1 MKKTIF
7 ILFLLFFF
15 LSPTVSA
22 DTEISPTVAVSYSV
36 QPKALLPGD
45 IGTVTFEMQNMADGA
60 VYVEEDDET
69 FDMNAYLA
77 GATLKGDGEVLS
89 GGTKYT
95 DVGLLGPGDSL
106 SLTFNIKASENASTG
121 THYLNLE
128 VVGGNDMSDLNYKIP
143 VKVDNR
149 EVRLIVDNL
158 PGIAINEI
166 CEVSVDVVNPGSGDV
181 TGVTVVPHGEGL
193 SIKPEELF
201 VGTVKAGDKAT
212 ANFTLNTMDSH
223 AGLKDVYF
231 TTDYYNGDNKHTSIS
246 SNSVIDIVERPPLIF
261 TNLEIIRQGER
272 YSVSGDINNFG
283 TTQAKNIIVSI
294 TESDSIVPLQPY
306 ASYFVGT
313 LEEDDFSSFEL
324 SARVESENVSSI
336 PVMIEFRDTDNAYA
350 SITDDIPLEG
360 SAISFSSEYKSSDSS
375 EQMPVTYWAV
385 LVLVLAVIGFVIYRS
400 WKKSTN
406 EEDVG
411 EEDDDLY
418 S

>member
-1 MKKTIF
+1 VKKTIF

>member
-1 MKKTIF
+1 MKKVIF
-7 ILFLLFFF
+7 TLFLLFFF
-15 LSPTVSA
+15 LSPSASA

-36 QPKALLPGD
+36 QPQALLPGD

-77 GATLKGDGEVLS
+77 GATLKGDGDVLS
-89 GGTKYT
+89 GGTSYT

-106 SLTFNIKASENASTG
+106 SLTFNIKASENASAG

-128 VVGGNDMSDLNYKIP
+128 VVGGSDMSDLNYKIP
-143 VKVDNR
+143 VKVDDR

-166 CEVSVDVVNPGSGDV
+166 CEVSVDVVNPGAGDV
-181 TGVTVVPHGEGL
+181 TGVTVIPHGEGV

-246 SNSVIDIVERPPLIF
+246 SNSAIDIVERPSLIF
-261 TNLEIIRQGER
+261 TNLEIIRQGES

-294 TESDSIVPLQPY
+294 MESDSVTPLQPY

-324 SARVESENVSSI
+324 SARVESGNVSSI

-350 SITDDIPLEG
+350 SITDEIPLEG
-360 SAISFSSEYKSSDSS
+360 SAISFSSEYSSSDTS
-375 EQMPVTYWAV
+375 ENMPVTYWAA

-400 WKKSTN
+400 WKRSTN
-406 EEDVG
+406 EEDEG
-411 EEDDDLY
+411 EEDDELY

>member
-1 MKKTIF
+1 
-7 ILFLLFFF
+7 
-15 LSPTVSA
+15 
-22 DTEISPTVAVSYSV
+22 
-36 QPKALLPGD
+36 
-45 IGTVTFEMQNMADGA
+45 MQNMADGA

-77 GATLKGDGEVLS
+77 GATLKGDGDVLS

-106 SLTFNIKASENASTG
+106 SLTFNIKANENASAG

-128 VVGGNDMSDLNYKIP
+128 VVGGSDMSDLNYKIP
-143 VKVDNR
+143 VKVDDR

-158 PGIAINEI
+158 PGIVINEI

-246 SNSVIDIVERPPLIF
+246 SNSGIDIVERPSLIF

-294 TESDSIVPLQPY
+294 TGSDSVVPLQPY

-313 LEEDDFSSFEL
+313 LEEDDFSTFEL
-324 SARVESENVSSI
+324 SARVESENVSSV
-336 PVMIEFRDTDNAYA
+336 PVLIEFRDTNNAYA
-350 SITDDIPLEG
+350 SVTDDIPLEE
-360 SAISFSSEYKSSDSS
+360 SAISFSSEYSSSDTS
-375 EQMPVTYWAV
+375 EEMPVTYWGA
-385 LVLVLAVIGFVIYRS
+385 LSLC
-400 WKKSTN
+400 
-406 EEDVG
+406 
-411 EEDDDLY
+411 
-418 S
+418 